1 MDIFSYS
8 CGRFRFIPGG
18 FFIFMNIKSFLEK
31 HRETAQL
38 AYGVTLIIIIPLLIT
53 FNTVFIINKYNHSI
67 DVVLQRQALSV
78 GRSISTLMKGDLP
91 WEYFIQLKLEALL
104 ESNVELQ
111 ELSVLRPEGDDF
123 KIVASS
129 NKEKIENILSSYFY
143 KLAWL
148 QPENDGLA
156 TDSIHLEE
164 SGENA
169 ELINDGQNRFWLVAI
184 PMRDTNDEKQALLTI
199 KLSSQIVD
207 ELTRYNRN
215 ASIYLLVGTVFV
227 VMLFLLV
234 VVRLWDYA
242 LLYKKVKEVD
252 KMKDEFVSMA
262 THELRT
268 PITGI
273 SGFLSMVI
281 NGEMGS
287 INNQIKEA
295 LTMASSASERL
306 AVLVDDLLDVGRIEQ
321 GRISLNPVPTE
332 PTQIIKETVAELM
345 VQAGNKKLALDFRPH
360 KEVLPIINID
370 KDRFKQ
376 VLINLIGNA
385 IKYTPAGEIQVLT
398 HARYDSRVLEV
409 KIKDTGIGMSSK
421 DRERLFEKFYRIK
434 NDKTKDIIGTGLG
447 MWITK
452 RLVEMMNGT
461 ITVDSIEN
469 VGTQI
474 ALQFPIVKKGK

>member
-1 MDIFSYS
+1 MSL
-8 CGRFRFIPGG
+8 
-18 FFIFMNIKSFLEK
+18 KSFLEK
-31 HRETAQL
+31 HRESVQL

-104 ESNVELQ
+104 ESNAEIQ

-129 NKEKIENILSSYFY
+129 NKEKVENILNSYFY

-148 QPENDGLA
+148 QRENDGLA

-164 SGENA
+164 SGEDI
-169 ELINDGQNRFWLVAI
+169 ELINDKQNRFWLVAI

-215 ASIYLLVGTVFV
+215 ASIYLLIGTVFV

-281 NGEMGS
+281 NGEMGP
-287 INNQIKEA
+287 INAKTKEA
-295 LTMASSASERL
+295 LAMASSASERL

-321 GRISLNPVPTE
+321 GRISLSPKPTE
-332 PTQIIKETVAELM
+332 PTQIIKETVAELL
-345 VQAGNKKLALDFRPH
+345 VQAKNKKLALNFQPH
-360 KEVLPIINID
+360 KEILPIINID
-370 KDRFKQ
+370 EDRFKQ

-385 IKYTPAGEIQVLT
+385 IKYTPMGEIQVLT
-398 HARYDSRVLEV
+398 HVRYDGRVLEIKV
-409 KIKDTGIGMSSK
+409 KDTGLGMSSK

-434 NDKTKDIIGTGLG
+434 NEKTKDIVGTGLG

-452 RLVEMMNGT
+452 RLVEMMNAT

-474 ALQFPIVKKGK
+474 TLQFPIVKKGK

>member
-1 MDIFSYS
+1 
-8 CGRFRFIPGG
+8 
-18 FFIFMNIKSFLEK
+18 MNLRSFLEK

-104 ESNVELQ
+104 ESNAEIQ

-129 NKEKIENILSSYFY
+129 NKEKVGNISNSYFY

-148 QPENDGLA
+148 QRDNDGLA
-156 TDSIHLEE
+156 TDSTHLEE
-164 SGENA
+164 SGENI
-169 ELINDGQNRFWLVAI
+169 ELVNDDQNRFWLVAI

-207 ELTRYNRN
+207 ELTKYNRN
-215 ASIYLLVGTVFV
+215 ASIYLLIGTVFI

-273 SGFLSMVI
+273 FGFLSMVI
-281 NGEMGS
+281 NGEMGP
-287 INNQIKEA
+287 INTKTKEA
-295 LTMASSASERL
+295 LTLAAGASERL
-306 AVLVDDLLDVGRIEQ
+306 AALVDDLLDVGRIEQ
-321 GRISLNPVPTE
+321 GRVSLSLETTE
-332 PTQIIKETVAELM
+332 PTRIIKETITELM
-345 VQAGNKKLALDFRPH
+345 IQASNKKLVLNFLPH
-360 KEVLPIINID
+360 KQVLPIINID
-370 KDRFKQ
+370 KGRFKQ
-376 VLINLIGNA
+376 ILINLIGNA
-385 IKYTPAGEIQVLT
+385 IKYTPTGEIQVLT
-398 HARYDSRVLEV
+398 RTRYDGRVLEI
-409 KIKDTGIGMSSK
+409 KIKDTGIGMSGK

-434 NDKTKDIIGTGLG
+434 NEKTKDIIGTGLG

-461 ITVDSIEN
+461 IMVDSIEN

-474 ALQFPIVKKGK
+474 TLQFPIVKKGK

>member
-1 MDIFSYS
+1 M
-8 CGRFRFIPGG
+8 
-18 FFIFMNIKSFLEK
+18 
-31 HRETAQL
+31 
-38 AYGVTLIIIIPLLIT
+38 
-53 FNTVFIINKYNHSI
+53 
-67 DVVLQRQALSV
+67 
-78 GRSISTLMKGDLP
+78 
-91 WEYFIQLKLEALL
+91 
-104 ESNVELQ
+104 
-111 ELSVLRPEGDDF
+111 
-123 KIVASS
+123 ASS
-129 NKEKIENILSSYFY
+129 NKEKVENILNSYFY

-148 QPENDGLA
+148 QKENDGLA
-156 TDSIHLEE
+156 TDSIQLEE
-164 SGENA
+164 SGENG
-169 ELINDGQNRFWLVAI
+169 ELTEDVKNRFWLVAI
-184 PMRDTNDEKQALLTI
+184 PMRDTNDKKQALLTI

-215 ASIYLLVGTVFV
+215 ASIYLLIGTVFV

-242 LLYKKVKEVD
+242 ALYTQVKGVD

-273 SGFLSMVI
+273 SGFLSMVL
-281 NGEMGS
+281 NGEMGP
-287 INNQIKEA
+287 INAKTKEA

-321 GRISLNPVPTE
+321 GRISLRPEPIE

-345 VQAGNKKLALDFRPH
+345 IQAKNKKLALSFRPH
-360 KEVLPIINID
+360 KEILPIINID

-385 IKYTPAGEIQVLT
+385 IKYTPAGEVQVKT
-398 HARYDSRVLEV
+398 HVRYDGRVLEI
-409 KIKDTGIGMSSK
+409 KIKDTGLGMSST

-434 NDKTKDIIGTGLG
+434 NDKTKDITGTGLG

-452 RLVEMMNGT
+452 RLVEMMNAT

-474 ALQFPIVKKGK
+474 TLQFPIVKKVK

>member
-1 MDIFSYS
+1 
-8 CGRFRFIPGG
+8 
-18 FFIFMNIKSFLEK
+18 MNLKSFLEK
-31 HRETAQL
+31 HRETVQL

-104 ESNVELQ
+104 ESNAEIL

-129 NKEKIENILSSYFY
+129 NKERIENILSSYFY

-148 QPENDGLA
+148 EPKNNGLA
-156 TDSIHLEE
+156 TDSMHLEE
-164 SGENA
+164 SGENI
-169 ELINDGQNRFWLVAI
+169 EFINDNQNRFWLVAI
-184 PMRDTNDEKQALLTI
+184 PMRDTNNEKQALLTV

-207 ELTRYNRN
+207 KLTRYNRN
-215 ASIYLLVGTVFV
+215 ASIYLLIGTVFV

-252 KMKDEFVSMA
+252 KIKDEFVSMA

-281 NGEMGS
+281 SGEMGPV
-287 INNQIKEA
+287 NNKIKEA

-306 AVLVDDLLDVGRIEQ
+306 AILVDDLLDVGRIEQ
-321 GRISLNPVPTE
+321 GRVSLSPKPTE
-332 PTQIIKETVAELM
+332 PAQIIKETMAELR
-345 VQAGNKKLALDFRPH
+345 VQAKNKKLAFNFHPH

-376 VLINLIGNA
+376 ILINLIGNA
-385 IKYTPAGEIQVLT
+385 IKYTPSGEIQVLT
-398 HARYDSRVLEV
+398 HGRYGGRVLEI
-409 KIKDTGIGMSSK
+409 KIKDTGIGMSGK
-421 DRERLFEKFYRIK
+421 GRGRLFEKFYRIK
-434 NDKTKDIIGTGLG
+434 NEKTKNITGTGLG

-474 ALQFPIVKKGK
+474 TLQFPIVKK

>member
-1 MDIFSYS
+1 M
-8 CGRFRFIPGG
+8 
-18 FFIFMNIKSFLEK
+18 
-31 HRETAQL
+31 
-38 AYGVTLIIIIPLLIT
+38 LIT

-104 ESNVELQ
+104 ESNAEIL

-129 NKEKIENILSSYFY
+129 NKERIENILSSYFY

-148 QPENDGLA
+148 EPKNDGLA
-156 TDSIHLEE
+156 TDSMHLEE
-164 SGENA
+164 SGENI
-169 ELINDGQNRFWLVAI
+169 EFINDNQNRFWLVAM
-184 PMRDTNDEKQALLTI
+184 PMRDTNNEKQALLTV

-207 ELTRYNRN
+207 KLTRYNRN

-252 KMKDEFVSMA
+252 KIKDEFVSMA

-281 NGEMGS
+281 SGEMGPV
-287 INNQIKEA
+287 NNKIKEA

-306 AVLVDDLLDVGRIEQ
+306 AILVDDLLDVGRIEQ
-321 GRISLNPVPTE
+321 GRVSLSPKPTE
-332 PTQIIKETVAELM
+332 PARIIKETMAELR
-345 VQAGNKKLALDFRPH
+345 VQAKNKKLAFNFQPH
-360 KEVLPIINID
+360 KEVLPIISID

-385 IKYTPAGEIQVLT
+385 IKYTPSGEVLVLT
-398 HARYDSRVLEV
+398 HGRYGGRVLEI
-409 KIKDTGIGMSSK
+409 KIKDTG
-421 DRERLFEKFYRIK
+421 
-434 NDKTKDIIGTGLG
+434 
-447 MWITK
+447 
-452 RLVEMMNGT
+452 
-461 ITVDSIEN
+461 
-469 VGTQI
+469 
-474 ALQFPIVKKGK
+474 

>member
-1 MDIFSYS
+1 
-8 CGRFRFIPGG
+8 
-18 FFIFMNIKSFLEK
+18 MNLKSFLEK
-31 HRETAQL
+31 HRESAQL
-38 AYGVTLIIIIPLLIT
+38 AYGVILIIIIPLLIT

-111 ELSVLRPEGDDF
+111 EISVLRPEGDDF

-129 NKEKIENILSSYFY
+129 NKEKVENILNSYFY

-148 QPENDGLA
+148 QPDNDGLA

-164 SGENA
+164 SGEEI
-169 ELINDGQNRFWLVAI
+169 ELMNDKQNRFWLVAI

-215 ASIYLLVGTVFV
+215 ASIYLLIGTVFV

-281 NGEMGS
+281 NGEMGP
-287 INNQIKEA
+287 INAKTKEA
-295 LTMASSASERL
+295 LAMASSASERL

-321 GRISLNPVPTE
+321 GRISLNLEPTE
-332 PTQIIKETVAELM
+332 PTQTIKETVAELM
-345 VQAGNKKLALDFRPH
+345 VQAKDKKLALNFQPH
-360 KEVLPIINID
+360 KEVLPNINID

-398 HARYDSRVLEV
+398 HVRYDGRVLEV
-409 KIKDTGIGMSSK
+409 KVKDTGLGMSSK

-434 NDKTKDIIGTGLG
+434 NDKTKDITGTGLG

-452 RLVEMMNGT
+452 RLVEMMNAT

-474 ALQFPIVKKGK
+474 TLQFPIVKKGK